1 MATTTVTHPAAAA
14 ALNHGR
20 HLLRRL
26 AVSSPTILHAA
37 WVTALVAV
45 CLALCITHSRKPPPS
60 SSSSSKAARRER
72 GASSSTR
79 RRSAPGDEGSSGG
92 VGGSS
97 AKAAATAAAAAT
109 ATTAAKVSPTPSD
122 VAAKAN
128 GRVGE
133 TQTAAAAAEG
143 AAVPVTVIDVGT
155 HGPIAPAFPAPDP
168 LPPRR
173 SLSAKH
179 MRLAERLGSRTRST
193 RWGRD
198 DHDDDDDED
207 AGGDPAAAAAAAAAD
222 EGGTTLWT
230 KTIILGERCRVGD
243 DDDEDGGGGAVVRWR
258 SYWPRQPRSLPMT
271 RSNSFAGVGS
281 RSLQLQGGGGAS
293 RPPPA
298 ADVPFHLGR
307 TASLP
312 AKDEL

>member
-1 MATTTVTHPAAAA
+1 MMATTTVTHPAAAA
-14 ALNHGR
+14 ALNHER

-45 CLALCITHSRKPPPS
+45 CLALCITHSRKPLPS

-133 TQTAAAAAEG
+133 TQAAAAAAEERLSPSRSSTSDARPDRAG
-143 AAVPVTVIDVGT
+143 V
-155 HGPIAPAFPAPDP
+155 PAPDP

-179 MRLAERLGSRTRST
+179 MRLAERLGSRIRST

-207 AGGDPAAAAAAAAAD
+207 AGGDPAAAAD

-258 SYWPRQPRSLPMT
+258 SYRPRQPRSLPMT

>member
-1 MATTTVTHPAAAA
+1 MATTITQPAAAA
-14 ALNHGR
+14 ALKHGG

-26 AVSSPTILHAA
+26 AVSSPAILHAA

-45 CLALCITHSRKPPPS
+45 CLALCITHSRKQPPS

-72 GASSSTR
+72 ERGASSSTR
-79 RRSAPGDEGSSGG
+79 RRSAPWDEGSSGG

-97 AKAAATAAAAAT
+97 TKAAATAAAAAI

-133 TQTAAAAAEG
+133 TQAAA

-155 HGPIAPAFPAPDP
+155 HGPIAAAFPAPDP

-179 MRLAERLGSRTRST
+179 MRLAERLGSRIRST

-207 AGGDPAAAAAAAAAD
+207 TGGDPAAAAAAD
-222 EGGTTLWT
+222 KGGTTLWT
-230 KTIILGERCRVGD
+230 KTIILGERCRVEDDGD
-243 DDDEDGGGGAVVRWR
+243 GDAVVRWR
-258 SYWPRQPRSLPMT
+258 SYRPRQPRSLPMT

-281 RSLQLQGGGGAS
+281 RSLQLQGGGAS

-298 ADVPFHLGR
+298 ADVHFHLGR

>member
-26 AVSSPTILHAA
+26 AASSPTILHAA

-97 AKAAATAAAAAT
+97 AKAAAAA

-128 GRVGE
+128 GRVGD
-133 TQTAAAAAEG
+133 TQAA

-155 HGPIAPAFPAPDP
+155 HGPIAAAFPAPDP

-179 MRLAERLGSRTRST
+179 MRLAERLGSRIRST
-193 RWGRD
+193 RWGGRD

-207 AGGDPAAAAAAAAAD
+207 AGGDPAAAAAAAD

-243 DDDEDGGGGAVVRWR
+243 DDDGGGGGAVVRWR
-258 SYWPRQPRSLPMT
+258 SYRPRQPRSLPMT

-281 RSLQLQGGGGAS
+281 RSLQLQGGGAS
-293 RPPPA
+293 RPPA

>member
-1 MATTTVTHPAAAA
+1 MPIRKGGGFHTFPFED
-14 ALNHGR
+14 GR
-20 HLLRRL
+20 NST
-26 AVSSPTILHAA
+26 SSLGWIPT
-37 WVTALVAV
+37 
-45 CLALCITHSRKPPPS
+45 
-60 SSSSSKAARRER
+60 
-72 GASSSTR
+72 
-79 RRSAPGDEGSSGG
+79 
-92 VGGSS
+92 
-97 AKAAATAAAAAT
+97 AATA
-109 ATTAAKVSPTPSD
+109 
-122 VAAKAN
+122 
-128 GRVGE
+128 
-133 TQTAAAAAEG
+133 AAAAAEG

-179 MRLAERLGSRTRST
+179 MRLAERLGSRIRST

-207 AGGDPAAAAAAAAAD
+207 AGGDPAAAD

-243 DDDEDGGGGAVVRWR
+243 DEDEDGGGGAVVRWR
-258 SYWPRQPRSLPMT
+258 SYRPRQPRSLPMT

-307 TASLP
+307 TANLP